1 MEDCGEPTCQP
12 AAHRRTVLRFE
23 AGLGLRIRGGTVDMQ
38 QIDLFDSWFEPDP
51 LDDAITFRR
60 NDDPP
65 VLTRLVISRAAHKN

>member
-1 MEDCGEPTCQP
+1 
-12 AAHRRTVLRFE
+12 
-23 AGLGLRIRGGTVDMQ
+23 MQ